1 MAHWLRR
8 AFIAVA
14 ALLSVVGAQAA
25 PQSMVWLAPGAQARV
40 VAMVGATPQIAA
52 RYDPAQ
58 ARFAP
63 DARLAALGREL
74 FHDARL
80 SDPPGTACSSCHDPA
95 RAFGPDLRRGL
106 RAGERSPGT
115 ALGSRPGHFG
125 ARSVPSLLYVRYVP
139 RRYFYQDDDAPAP
152 VFFGGLM
159 ADGSADTLAE
169 QVRGPLLNPDEMNN
183 RSPARLLQRLR
194 ANGVA
199 EALAGPFGPAV
210 RSQPEAL
217 LRALGTAL
225 EAYLQSDELAPFSS
239 RFDQHLRGQVA
250 LTAAERRGLA
260 LFKNPDKGNCASCHS
275 VLDTASRPE
284 RSLFTDFGYEALA
297 APRNRALAPNRDP
310 RHFDHGLCQTARQLH
325 WPEPGQW
332 CGYVRTPSLRNV
344 ALRQSFMH
352 NGSLR
357 SLREVLDFYN
367 TRGTDPHRWYGKGA
381 AFDDVARGFHGNVN
395 VNSPPINRRPGMPEA
410 LSDAEIDDLIA
421 FLRSLT
427 DARYAGALPS
437 EPVLAQ
443 KR

>member
-1 MAHWLRR
+1 MLRR
-8 AFIAVA
+8 LCRALVPMIA
-14 ALLSVVGAQAA
+14 LSNMAGAQAA
-25 PQSMVWLAPGAQARV
+25 PDSMVWLAPGAQARV
-40 VAMVGATPQIAA
+40 LAQVGPTPQVAA

-63 DARLAALGREL
+63 DAGLVELGRAL
-74 FHDARL
+74 FHDTRL
-80 SDPPGTACSSCHDPA
+80 SNPPGTACASCHDPA
-95 RAFGPDLRRGL
+95 RAFGPDLRRGMHP
-106 RAGERSPGT
+106 GSSSPGT

-125 ARSVPSLLYVRYVP
+125 ARSAPSLLYVRYVP
-139 RRYFYQDDDAPAP
+139 RRYFYQDDDAPSPA
-152 VFFGGLM
+152 FFGGLM

-169 QVRGPLLNPDEMNN
+169 QVRLPLLNPDEMNN

-199 EALAGPFGPAV
+199 GSLVERFGPDV
-210 RSQPEAL
+210 RSQPETL

-225 EAYLQSDELAPFSS
+225 QAYLQSDELAPFSS
-239 RFDQHLRGQVA
+239 RFDQQLRGQSV
-250 LTAAERRGLA
+250 LTAAELRGLA

-275 VLDTASRPE
+275 VSDTASRPE

-310 RHFDHGLCQTARQLH
+310 RHFDHGLCQTARQLR
-325 WPEPGQW
+325 WPEPDQW
-332 CGYVRTPSLRNV
+332 CGYVRTPGLRNV

-367 TRGTDPHRWYGKGA
+367 TRGTDPRRWYGKGRP
-381 AFDDVARGFHGNVN
+381 FDDVAPRHHGNVN

-427 DARYAGALPS
+427 DARYVGAMPQDA
-437 EPVLAQ
+437 PLAQ